1 MMEKV
6 GKASSFLT
14 KYIGIIIICF
24 SVIAFFGAMDSCIDQ
39 LYIHLF

>member
-1 MMEKV
+1 MENVMKKV

-24 SVIAFFGAMDSCIDQ
+24 SVIAFFWHGAYNQDGR
-39 LYIHLF
+39 F

>member
-1 MMEKV
+1 MENVMKKV

-24 SVIAFFGAMDSCIDQ
+24 CGW
-39 LYIHLF
+39 